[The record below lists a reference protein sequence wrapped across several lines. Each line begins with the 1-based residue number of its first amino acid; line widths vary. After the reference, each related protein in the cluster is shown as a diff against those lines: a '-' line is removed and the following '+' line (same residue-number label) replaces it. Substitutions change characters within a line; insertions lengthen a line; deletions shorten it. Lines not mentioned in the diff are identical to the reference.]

1 MIEYHAQLGGFW
13 YWILIKFFKTKF
25 SDEQADKNRRRN
37 LFFLWF
43 INIFF
48 VLIVTVFLIYLIY
61 S

>member
-13 YWILIKFFKTKF
+13 YWIIIKFFKTKL
-25 SDEQADKNRRRN
+25 SDEQADRNRRRN

-43 INIFF
+43 INIIF

>member
-13 YWILIKFFKTKF
+13 YWILIKFGRTKL

-37 LFFLWF
+37 LFFLCF

-48 VLIVTVFLIYLIY
+48 VSIVTIFLIYPIY
-61 S
+61 F

>member
-13 YWILIKFFKTKF
+13 YWIIIKFFKTKLY
-25 SDEQADKNRRRN
+25 DEQADRNRRRN

-43 INIFF
+43 INIIF
-48 VLIVTVFLIYLIY
+48 VLIVTVFLIYPIY

>member
-13 YWILIKFFKTKF
+13 YWILIKFGRTKL
-25 SDEQADKNRRRN
+25 SDEQADRNRRRN

-43 INIFF
+43 INIIF
-48 VLIVTVFLIYLIY
+48 VLIVTVFLIYPIY

>member
-13 YWILIKFFKTKF
+13 YWILIKFGRTIL

-37 LFFLWF
+37 LFFLCF

-48 VLIVTVFLIYLIY
+48 ASIVTVFLIYPIY
-61 S
+61 F

>member
-1 MIEYHAQLGGFW
+1 MIEYHAQLGGFL
-13 YWILIKFFKTKF
+13 YWILIKFGRTKL

-43 INIFF
+43 INIIF
-48 VLIVTVFLIYLIY
+48 VLIVTVFLIYPIY

>member
-13 YWILIKFFKTKF
+13 YWILIKLGRTKL
-25 SDEQADKNRRRN
+25 SDEQADRNRTRN

-43 INIFF
+43 INIIF

>member
-13 YWILIKFFKTKF
+13 YWIIIKFFKTKL
-25 SDEQADKNRRRN
+25 SDEQADRNRRRN

-43 INIFF
+43 INIIF
-48 VLIVTVFLIYLIY
+48 VLIVTVFLIYPIY